1 MYMPTKK
8 TFEGLEYTHLDF
20 YKPIE
25 DYIKSCQSPSG
36 AIPSLKGGKLDPWDH
51 IESLMGLTT
60 LGNLEGARLGFDWL
74 ISNQNKDGSW
84 YSEFVN
90 DKATQTNKQTHFSC
104 YMSTGLLHY
113 YLITKDLEYVKS
125 IWPHARKGINFC
137 LNLQNNKGTIP
148 WCLNE
153 EGLPGDDYLITG
165 SSSILKSLE
174 CAIALSKIIKD
185 TDKLMLDSWET
196 SYLKL
201 RKAIRNPEGLFDIQV
216 DRKRFSMD
224 WYYPIISG
232 AFNTEESKK
241 IINKTLS
248 EFYVKGI
255 GIKCVKE
262 EPWVTVAET
271 NEFVIAAAKAEELN
285 LAQDIFF
292 ESLNISD
299 NNNIPFMGWQY
310 VENIFWPDEK
320 PSWTAAAVVLAA
332 DSLYKFTDGSNLFI
346 DSQIKNP

>member
-1 MYMPTKK
+1 MYMPAKK
-8 TFEGLEYTHLDF
+8 TFKSLEYTHLDF

-36 AIPSLKGGKLDPWDH
+36 AIPSLRGGKLDPWDH
-51 IESLMGLTT
+51 IESIMGLTT
-60 LGNLEGARLGFDWL
+60 LGNLEGAKLGFNWL
-74 ISNQNKDGSW
+74 IANQNQDGSW
-84 YSEFVN
+84 YSEFID
-90 DKATQTNKQTHFSC
+90 DKAIQTNKQTHFSC

-113 YLITKDLEYVKS
+113 YLVSKDLDYVKS
-125 IWPHARKGINFC
+125 IWPHASKGINFC

-196 SYLKL
+196 AYLKL
-201 RKAIRNPEGLFDIQV
+201 RRAIRNPDGLFDIQI

-248 EFYVKGI
+248 EFYVKGV

-271 NEFVIAAAKAEELN
+271 NEFVIAAVKAEEVN
-285 LAQDIFF
+285 LAQDIFL
-292 ESLNISD
+292 ESLSISD
-299 NNNIPFMGWQY
+299 DNNIPYMGWQY

-320 PSWTAAAVVLAA
+320 PSWTSGAMILAA
-332 DSLYKFTDGSNLFI
+332 DSLYKFTDGCNLFI

>member
-1 MYMPTKK
+1 MHMPIKK
-8 TFEGLEYTHLDF
+8 TFEGLDHTHLDF
-20 YKPIE
+20 YKSSA

-51 IESLMGLTT
+51 IESIMGLVT
-60 LGNLEGARLGFDWL
+60 LGHLEAARLGFDWL
-74 ISNQNKDGSW
+74 VNNQNKDGSW
-84 YSEFVN
+84 HSEFVD
-90 DKATQTNKQTHFSC
+90 DKAIQTNKQTHFSC

-113 YLITKDLEYVKS
+113 YLITKDLKYVKS
-125 IWPHARKGINFC
+125 MWPYASKGINFSID
-137 LNLQNNKGTIP
+137 LQNDKGTIP

-153 EGLPGDDYLITG
+153 EGLSGDDFLVTG

-174 CAIALSKIIKD
+174 CAIALFNITQD
-185 TDKLMLDSWET
+185 ADELKLKNWQS

-201 RKAIRNPEGLFDIQV
+201 KKAIRNPEGLFDIKI

-232 AFNTEESKK
+232 AFNRDESKD
-241 IINKTLS
+241 IIVNTLAD
-248 EFYVKGI
+248 FYIEGL

-262 EPWVTVAET
+262 EPWVMVAET
-271 NEFVIAAAKAEELN
+271 NEFVIAAVKADEIN
-285 LAQDIFF
+285 LAKNIFL

-299 NNNIPFMGWQY
+299 EHNIPYMGWQY

-320 PSWTAAAVVLAA
+320 PSWTAAAVILAA
-332 DSLYKFTDGSNLFI
+332 DSLYKFTDGCNLFI
-346 DSQIKNP
+346 DIQTKNL